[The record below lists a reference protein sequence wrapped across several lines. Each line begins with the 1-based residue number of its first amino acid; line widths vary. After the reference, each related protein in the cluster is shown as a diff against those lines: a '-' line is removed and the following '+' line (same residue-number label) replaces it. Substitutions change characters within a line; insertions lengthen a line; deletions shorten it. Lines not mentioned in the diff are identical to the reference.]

1 MSGLVLYRLWRDGY
15 LWRRI
20 MRSVGGC
27 WSVFFPCENVGHR
40 ARGIGNRES
49 VCDDRYY
56 LLSARLACPG
66 DGGEVRLRR

>member
-1 MSGLVLYRLWRDGY
+1 
-15 LWRRI
+15 

-49 VCDDRYY
+49 GVGNRYATTGIIYCLPGWPVLEMAERCVCVGRVGY
-56 LLSARLACPG
+56 LSRM
-66 DGGEVRLRR
+66 VR

>member
-1 MSGLVLYRLWRDGY
+1 
-15 LWRRI
+15 